1 GAPVRGLQGRAPPP
15 PPPPR
20 ARQDPAEP
28 ALGNLRPAPAP
39 AQHRDQ
45 AGQAAGAPALH
56 QGLRRLSPN
65 GAAGPGPAGRG
76 SRAGLGPLLV
86 ALVYLLLAPPAFLL
100 GPLAGLLVVSRP
112 PTFPGGGG
120 VGVSAARGRPAV
132 P

>member
-20 ARQDPAEP
+20 ARKDPPEP

-65 GAAGPGPAGRG
+65 GAAGAGPAPAGGRGGPGP
-76 SRAGLGPLLV
+76 PLS
-86 ALVYLLLAPPAFLL
+86 APRFFLL
-100 GPLAGLLVVSRP
+100 SP
-112 PTFPGGGG
+112 PPPS
-120 VGVSAARGRPAV
+120 VL
-132 P
+132 